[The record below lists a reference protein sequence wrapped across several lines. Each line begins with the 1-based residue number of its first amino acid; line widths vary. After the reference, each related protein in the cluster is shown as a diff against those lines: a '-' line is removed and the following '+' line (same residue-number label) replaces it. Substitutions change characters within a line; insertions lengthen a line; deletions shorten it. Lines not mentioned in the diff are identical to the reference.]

1 MWCFLVFV
9 SSGLQYLAQWV
20 MFGRGRGRVSQLFVR
35 DQLTLH
41 SSSWYVPY
49 YSNISPTTAVE
60 SLKTKGRLRFHSP
73 PPAQRAPLSRH
84 AAISARELLS
94 TVRPHL
100 HLTLHLPCFLPSQR
114 PLAQCTREDEISLHY
129 MRIC

>member
-1 MWCFLVFV
+1 MVFSGV
-9 SSGLQYLAQWV
+9 RVSGLQYLAQWV

-49 YSNISPTTAVE
+49 YSTILSTTAVE

-100 HLTLHLPCFLPSQR
+100 HLTLHLPCFLPAAARS
-114 PLAQCTREDEISLHY
+114 
-129 MRIC
+129 M